1 MFTTPIVG
9 GSPRRDLAVLASSY
23 PARLFALCLGGK
35 SAILAGSAGQLKMAG
50 DMKTVTVFGSS
61 QVGLGDKVYL
71 DAVAIGEALA
81 KAGCTVMSGGYFGV
95 MEAVSKGAKRAGG
108 RVIGVTTDQISLQ
121 FDVQPNRYLDE
132 IVNYADLR
140 DRLLHMVEHADGY
153 LAMPG
158 GIGTLHEI
166 AETWELMRIGGVA
179 RRPFVCYGPMWA
191 EIIAIMEGSPLL
203 GQGYHGMITI
213 ARDLPAVIDAFS

>member
-1 MFTTPIVG
+1 M
-9 GSPRRDLAVLASSY
+9 
-23 PARLFALCLGGK
+23 ARE
-35 SAILAGSAGQLKMAG
+35 
-50 DMKTVTVFGSS
+50 MKTVTVYGSS
-61 QVGLGDKVYL
+61 QVGPGDKDYR

-81 KAGCTVMSGGYFGV
+81 RAGCAIMSGGYFGV
-95 MEAVSKGAKRAGG
+95 MEAVSMGAKRAGG
-108 RVIGVTTDQISLQ
+108 RVIGVTTDQIGIQ
-121 FDVQPNRYLDE
+121 FNVQPNGYLDE

-140 DRLLHMVEHADGY
+140 DRLLHMVENADGY

-191 EIIAIMEGSPLL
+191 EIIRIMEGSPYL
-203 GQGYHGMITI
+203 GDGYQGMITL
-213 ARDLPAVIDAFS
+213 AQDLPSVIEAFSR

>member
-1 MFTTPIVG
+1 
-9 GSPRRDLAVLASSY
+9 
-23 PARLFALCLGGK
+23 
-35 SAILAGSAGQLKMAG
+35 
-50 DMKTVTVFGSS
+50 MKIITVYGSS
-61 QVGLGDKVYL
+61 QVSPGDKVYL
-71 DAVAIGEALA
+71 DAVAIGETLA
-81 KAGCTVMSGGYFGV
+81 KAGYTVMSGGYFGV

-108 RVIGVTTDQISLQ
+108 RVIGVTTDQISMQ

-140 DRLLHMVEHADGY
+140 DRLLHMVENADGY

-191 EIIAIMEGSPLL
+191 EVIKIMEGSPYL
-203 GQGYHGMITI
+203 GDGYHGMITI
-213 ARDLPAVIDAFS
+213 AQDLPTVIEAFSQ